1 MEGPRL
7 IHYVIVAAV
16 LYLFWLLL
24 SGHYS
29 PLLLV
34 LGAVSVALSTLVLAA
49 MDRLDGERHT
59 PPRPRAALWSYWGW
73 LALKMV
79 QSNIRVARRIW
90 DPRLPI
96 DPSWRRLPMNLDTP
110 MKRTLYANSITL
122 TPGTLTTDI
131 DETWIEVHALS
142 AEDMQEVLD
151 GAMEARVRAMTLGRD
166 GAQD

>member
-1 MEGPRL
+1 MGGPCL

-29 PLLLV
+29 PLLLA

-59 PPRPRAALWSYWGW
+59 PPRPRLAIWGYWGW
-73 LALKMV
+73 LTVKV
-79 QSNIRVARRIW
+79 VRSNIRLARRIW

-96 DPSWRRLPMNLDTP
+96 APSWRRLPMNLDTAL
-110 MKRTLYANSITL
+110 KRTLYANSITL

-131 DETWIEVHALS
+131 DEHSIEVHALS
-142 AEDMQEVLD
+142 EEDMRDILD
-151 GAMEARVRAMTLGRD
+151 GSFEARVRAMTLGPG
-166 GAQD
+166 GARG